1 MECLPVVYGLVTR
14 SWILSGDPGNE
25 RIQEIAHAIQ
35 QGASA
40 YLTRQ
45 YRIIGIVGF
54 VLFVIII
61 FLPDLEFM
69 TVIGFL
75 VGAVLSGA
83 CGFIGMNVSVR
94 VNKCPYGT
102 GCVKWHAERTGCR
115 VQSWCHYRYAGCG
128 GRAFG
133 CRGFYLV
140 RTYLPL
146 GTGLSPHNHVW
157 PLVGLAFGASLI
169 SIFVRLGGR
178 IFIKGVDVGADIPED
193 DPRNPAAHDMVT
205 RPSALIV
212 IENDCSAVNCTEK
225 SK

>member
-115 VQSWCHYRYAGCG
+115 VQSWCHYR
-128 GRAFG
+128 
-133 CRGFYLV
+133 
-140 RTYLPL
+140 
-146 GTGLSPHNHVW
+146 
-157 PLVGLAFGASLI
+157 
-169 SIFVRLGGR
+169 
-178 IFIKGVDVGADIPED
+178 
-193 DPRNPAAHDMVT
+193 
-205 RPSALIV
+205 
-212 IENDCSAVNCTEK
+212 
-225 SK
+225 

>member
-1 MECLPVVYGLVTR
+1 
-14 SWILSGDPGNE
+14 
-25 RIQEIAHAIQ
+25 
-35 QGASA
+35 
-40 YLTRQ
+40 
-45 YRIIGIVGF
+45 
-54 VLFVIII
+54 
-61 FLPDLEFM
+61 M

-140 RTYLPL
+140 RTYLPS
-146 GTGLSPHNHVW
+146 GTGLSPHNLVW

-169 SIFVRLGGR
+169 SIFARLGGR